1 MIALSLGWGVQS
13 FTMAAMSA
21 IGELPRV
28 DVAIHADTT
37 HEREATYGFAAK
49 WTPWLEEQGIKVA
62 TVRVVPDDE
71 IRLGEN
77 RVVDAPVY
85 TIYKN
90 SSGQIKRQCTQDWKI
105 TPIRRYL
112 QTVRNR
118 KPVELWIGISTDEA
132 LRMKESDVKYITH
145 RWPLIEKHMS
155 RNDCAA
161 WLKAH
166 DLEVP
171 PKSSCVF
178 CPYHNS
184 AAWREMR
191 KENGADWR
199 KAVEVDNQIRK
210 ARPPYDLFVHPAR
223 KPLTEIDLRNDED
236 RGQLK
241 FANWDEECSG
251 LCGI

>member
-21 IGELPRV
+21 LGELPRV

-37 HEREATYGFAAK
+37 HERQATYEFAERWAR
-49 WTPWLEEQGIKVA
+49 WLIERDVDVA
-62 TVRVVPDDE
+62 MVSAPEKDIE
-71 IRLGEN
+71 LGTGK
-77 RVVDAPVY
+77 VVDIPAFTVS
-85 TIYKN
+85 N
-90 SSGQIKRQCTQDWKI
+90 NGDGQVRRQCTSDWKI
-105 TPIRRYL
+105 APIRRYL
-112 QTVRNR
+112 QAHRDGS
-118 KPVELWIGISTDEA
+118 PVELWIGISTDEA

-145 RWPLIEKHMS
+145 RWPLIEKRMS

-166 DLEVP
+166 NLEVP

-184 AAWREMR
+184 AAWREMW

-199 KAVEVDNQIRK
+199 KSVEIDNQIRK

-236 RGQLK
+236 RGQLRL
-241 FANWDEECSG
+241 WDEECTGMCG
-251 LCGI
+251 L